1 MSEGMISRDTAVLGE
16 RMAAVEVEVRTLTQR
31 FVDHEAADERR
42 HRETIE
48 ALHELRE
55 SVRHLGTSEDEGTKV
70 PFMQRTG
77 LGGMSM
83 RETINLVLLIVGVI
97 GALASAL
104 RGEPIRTEQL
114 AQMIQQAEHAEKP
127 AAVPQP

>member
-55 SVRHLGTSEDEGTKV
+55 SVRHLDTSADEGAKV
-70 PFMQRTG
+70 PLMQRDG
-77 LGGMSM
+77 LSGMSV
-83 RETINLVLLIVGVI
+83 RETINMVLLIVGVI
-97 GALASAL
+97 GALAAAL
-104 RGEPIRTEQL
+104 RGEPVQPDQL
-114 AQMIQQAEHAEKP
+114 AKLIQQAEHAEKP

>member
-1 MSEGMISRDTAVLGE
+1 MISRDSAVLGE
-16 RMAAVEVEVRTLTQR
+16 RMAGLEVEVRNLTQR

-48 ALHELRE
+48 ALHELSE
-55 SVRHLGTSEDEGTKV
+55 TVRHLDTAADEGAKV

-83 RETINLVLLIVGVI
+83 RETINLVLLITGVV
-97 GALASAL
+97 GALVAAL
-104 RGEPIRTEQL
+104 RGEPMQTEQL
-114 AQMIQQAEHAEKP
+114 VKLIQQVEHAEKP